1 MKNEQINIL
10 EADKAATTDN
20 AKKMNLIILQITTYT
35 FALATWAR
43 KMCAV
48 SFFTFM
54 WLAPVTALSSQKKL
68 LGANVQSAN
77 SEIKEPNWYTWQLTA
92 NGHND

>member
-35 FALATWAR
+35 FALAT
-43 KMCAV
+43 
-48 SFFTFM
+48 
-54 WLAPVTALSSQKKL
+54 
-68 LGANVQSAN
+68 
-77 SEIKEPNWYTWQLTA
+77 
-92 NGHND
+92 